1 MFSVAYI
8 GTGTPPQPSSVVGVH
23 KPRAARKTNAPR
35 GHFPCSRRNHLS
47 RPCRAAIDPHGFA
60 ALARTMVGHAGG
72 APRRSRDL
80 ATDCGGGIGVSRR
93 AGMGFSCHGGSGEG
107 CCYHKRQ
114 QGRGPKIA
122 LHHHRLQFSCIRSCE
137 MIARTIKGRRSLQ
150 RLASSRRWRNQPPFK
165 EIVRSRCI
173 NTARCRFTMNEAVVV
188 STAREGP
195 PVAGHGIGWP
205 ARETICASFGAVQSR
220 RELTYPTRSGV
231 TCQRS
236 TNCEVV
242 RTTL

>member
-1 MFSVAYI
+1 MFSVADI

-35 GHFPCSRRNHLS
+35 GYFPCSRRNHLS

-137 MIARTIKGRRSLQ
+137 MIAHRSRQ

-165 EIVRSRCI
+165 EIVRSRCFNI
-173 NTARCRFTMNEAVVV
+173 ARCR
-188 STAREGP
+188 
-195 PVAGHGIGWP
+195 
-205 ARETICASFGAVQSR
+205 
-220 RELTYPTRSGV
+220 
-231 TCQRS
+231 
-236 TNCEVV
+236 
-242 RTTL
+242 